1 MTHCPCGTQKTY
13 EQCCGLYLEKK
24 QLPQT
29 PEQLMRSRYTA
40 YSLADIDYITHTM
53 KGEILV
59 GFNPI
64 EAEQWAK
71 SVTWLGLDVLSA
83 EPTDSDTG
91 FVEFCARFM
100 DHGQAKVIHEL
111 SEFHKEDGSWFY
123 VNGVNKEKPAKLKKQ
138 PISRNGPCPCGSGKK
153 YKNCHAK

>member
-40 YSLADIDYITHTM
+40 YSLANIDYIKNTM
-53 KGEILV
+53 KGQMLV
-59 GFNPI
+59 GFNSI
-64 EAEQWAK
+64 EAEQWAN
-71 SVTWLGLDVLSA
+71 SVTWLGLEVLSA
-83 EPTDSDTG
+83 EPPDSDTG
-91 FVEFCARFM
+91 FVEFCARLM

-111 SEFHKEDGSWFY
+111 SEFHREDGSWFY
-123 VNGVNKEKPAKLKKQ
+123 VNGVNKEKPAKIKKQ
-138 PISRNGPCPCGSGKK
+138 QISRNGPCPCGSGKK